1 MRRIV
6 TYLFTIF
13 TLFLVSCSDN
23 QGINNPPLQN
33 PGSGQKGYVQQ
44 NDQGNQMPK
53 PVAIDYK
60 AAQQP
65 KAINH
70 NAALQPQQGRYFK
83 WSAPA
88 GWRVSES
95 NSGVTLTSPDGRYSA
110 MLASLMRSRG
120 NRTPKD
126 FLQLVFTDVPD
137 YKNARIISIK
147 NLPRQRMSYQVWNFI
162 EAEVSFTDKGLPV
175 VGLYKAGVANYYN
188 MNDSLIVGFRA
199 ATKDYEQAKSFMPTI
214 AKSIVLTNANDAFG
228 NNTLVRPKNNPNTA
242 HDSIIEAGQ
251 NKSKSQDKSMQ
262 KWSNAMRGSE
272 PTYDPT
278 TGQRYASQ
286 HSSWDAARGG
296 YVNPNRPTELLN
308 CGTPDNPQPC
318 GR

>member
-1 MRRIV
+1 
-6 TYLFTIF
+6 
-13 TLFLVSCSDN
+13 
-23 QGINNPPLQN
+23 
-33 PGSGQKGYVQQ
+33 
-44 NDQGNQMPK
+44 
-53 PVAIDYK
+53 
-60 AAQQP
+60 
-65 KAINH
+65 
-70 NAALQPQQGRYFK
+70 
-83 WSAPA
+83 
-88 GWRVSES
+88 
-95 NSGVTLTSPDGRYSA
+95 

-126 FLQLVFTDVPD
+126 FLQLVFTNVPD

-147 NLPRQRMSYQVWNFI
+147 NLPSQHMSYQVWNFI

-188 MNDSLIVGFRA
+188 MNDSMIVGFRA

-214 AKSIVLTNANDAFG
+214 TKSIVLTNANEAFG

-242 HDSIIEAGQ
+242 HDSIIEAGE
-251 NKSKSQDKSMQ
+251 NKNKSQDKSMQ

-278 TGQRYASQ
+278 TGQRYTSQ

-296 YVNPNRPTELLN
+296 YVNPNRPTELLS
-308 CGTPDNPQPC
+308 CGTPENPQPC